1 MIIEITK
8 DNYEEVVK
16 NNEKK
21 VIIDFWAPWCGP
33 CRAIAP
39 VLQEV
44 VEKDDNVVV
53 AKINVDDHEE
63 LAAEYQVRNIPTLV
77 YLNKGE
83 IKDKTVGLKTADDI
97 LSIVSKL

>member
-1 MIIEITK
+1 MIINITK
-8 DNYEEVVK
+8 ENYEEVVK

-39 VLQEV
+39 VLEEV
-44 VEKDDNVVV
+44 ISKDESVVV
-53 AKINVDDHEE
+53 AKINVDDHQE
-63 LAAEYQVRNIPTLV
+63 LAQEYEVRNIPTLV

-83 IKDKTVGLKTADDI
+83 VKDKTVGLKSADDI